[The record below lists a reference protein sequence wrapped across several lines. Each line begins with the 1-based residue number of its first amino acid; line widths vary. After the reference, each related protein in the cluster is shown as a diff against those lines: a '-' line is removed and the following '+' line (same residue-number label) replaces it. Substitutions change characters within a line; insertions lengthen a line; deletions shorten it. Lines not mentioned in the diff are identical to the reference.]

1 RHFTAVRSHGTCD
14 WIAGGIPPD
23 WRDAVMSRDVSRAGR
38 LSRRYL
44 LKRLALAVSLAPVAA
59 PRPSAVLAAEAP
71 LLSPGSKEAQAV
83 KYLEDATQAQGAAP
97 GSTCANCALYEGASG
112 SAAGGCQI
120 FPGKQVKAAGW
131 CSAWQPQI

>member
-1 RHFTAVRSHGTCD
+1 
-14 WIAGGIPPD
+14 
-23 WRDAVMSRDVSRAGR
+23 MSRDVSRAGR

-59 PRPSAVLAAEAP
+59 SRPSAVLAAEAP

-83 KYLEDATQAQGAAP
+83 KYVEDATQAQGAAP

-120 FPGKQVKAAGW
+120 FPGKQVKAAAW
-131 CSAWQPQI
+131 CSAWQPQM

>member
-1 RHFTAVRSHGTCD
+1 
-14 WIAGGIPPD
+14 
-23 WRDAVMSRDVSRAGR
+23 MSRDVSRAGR

-59 PRPSAVLAAEAP
+59 SRPSAVLAADTP

-83 KYLEDATQAQGAAP
+83 KYVEDATQAQGAAP

-131 CSAWQPQI
+131 CSAWQPQM